1 MWMVK
6 HIKQALP
13 HAGHIC
19 LLKKNHFS
27 NDFIVGQFCG
37 IGGSIFFQKTFLKQL
52 KKFRSIEIFLNKPK
66 FQLSHEFLLES
77 VHYNFVQK
85 IRQHNAFHITS
96 HLSLKFPAI
105 IVLFWLTASR
115 QPIQPTL
122 YWHRMYQIQKPKVE
136 MGSLRLIFYN
146 NLNFMK
152 QNSIII
158 KPQAI

>member
-96 HLSLKFPAI
+96 HSSLKFPAI
-105 IVLFWLTASR
+105 IGLFWLTASLANAAKR
-115 QPIQPTL
+115 AGNFKLKWLATWKAL
-122 YWHRMYQIQKPKVE
+122 CY
-136 MGSLRLIFYN
+136 LIFWTK
-146 NLNFMK
+146 L
-152 QNSIII
+152 
-158 KPQAI
+158 